1 MLPTHCLNHCGT
13 NINNNTWNVIQKVIF
28 PSESLQ
34 KLNML
39 LSNSENFSYLKLWYF
54 DHKNP
59 NVIIF
64 FGWID
69 LGCFCTGVLGCYPR
83 SEGQRL
89 LPSFRLRLCFSPSS
103 SPCGSEGLAYGAWDV
118 IPADALEPDLSSRPW
133 RRAHM
138 RYSEPT
144 MATTYACHFP
154 SGAVAEMMRWCTV
167 EAQSALKTMAFG
179 HKDPWGLRCNFL
191 FPRVLST
198 NVHGQLCWMVP
209 GEGCV
214 YDVCALYVWMRCVV
228 LLKK

>member
-1 MLPTHCLNHCGT
+1 MALPCVGIMVSIGSLP
-13 NINNNTWNVIQKVIF
+13 QAA
-28 PSESLQ
+28 SES
-34 KLNML
+34 
-39 LSNSENFSYLKLWYF
+39 SVVGGRSVRVGCAGS
-54 DHKNP
+54 
-59 NVIIF
+59 
-64 FGWID
+64 D

-179 HKDPWGLRCNFL
+179 HKDP
-191 FPRVLST
+191 
-198 NVHGQLCWMVP
+198 
-209 GEGCV
+209 
-214 YDVCALYVWMRCVV
+214 
-228 LLKK
+228 